1 MMQQPPRLLVVIL
14 NYRTAEMT
22 LRAAEAALADMPA
35 AGAELVIVD
44 NDSGD
49 GSVALL
55 EQEIAARGWD
65 AGNRVR
71 LIASPRNGG
80 FGAGNNI
87 AMRAGMSDGAA
98 PDFVH
103 VVNSDAFLDPGCIQ
117 ILLRHLQNHPRA
129 GLAGSHVRG
138 EDDLPHT
145 TAFRF
150 PSAAGEL
157 EGAARF
163 GPLTGLLSSAV
174 VAPPLP
180 QEAAQVDW
188 VAGASVMMRWD
199 MLAEVGLFDE
209 DYFLYYEETD
219 LCLRAARAGW
229 DCWYVPQARCVHV
242 GSVSTGMKEWRRMP
256 RYWFDSRR
264 RYFTKNHGRAYATL
278 ALLARLAGGG
288 LHHLRCLLTRRQ
300 PEDAPGFYRDLAAH
314 ALTARRAARPAQDP
328 SRSPATEDR
337 S

>member
-1 MMQQPPRLLVVIL
+1 MMQQMPRLLVVIL

-22 LRAAEAALADMPA
+22 LRAAEAALADMPTTN
-35 AGAELVIVD
+35 AELVIVD

-49 GSVALL
+49 GSAALL
-55 EQEIAARGWD
+55 AQAITERGWGVGD
-65 AGNRVR
+65 RVR
-71 LIASPRNGG
+71 LISAPDNGG
-80 FGAGNNI
+80 FGAGNNVAI
-87 AMRAGMSDGAA
+87 RAGMSDGAP

-103 VVNSDAFLDPGCIQ
+103 VVNSDAFLDPGCIAG
-117 ILLRHLQNHPRA
+117 LLVHLQEHPRA

-150 PSAAGEL
+150 PTAAGEL

-163 GPLTGLLSSAV
+163 GPLTRLLSSSV

-180 QEAAQVDW
+180 ERPAQVDW

-199 MLAEVGLFDE
+199 MLTEIGLFDE
-209 DYFLYYEETD
+209 EYFLYYEETD

-264 RYFTKNHGRAYATL
+264 RYFTKNHGRAYAAL
-278 ALLARLAGGG
+278 AVLARLLGGG
-288 LHHLRCLLTRRQ
+288 LHHLRCLLTGRR

-314 ALTARRAARPAQDP
+314 ALTARRSAATTKKPP
-328 SRSPATEDR
+328 SCPATEDR